1 VAEAAQQMSSNVSLV
16 ISPLLPWDRPPQD
29 IEDQH
34 IPGEDEVHSSASRC
48 TLRLWVKSL
57 LDPSETFATVGYQAD
72 K

>member
-1 VAEAAQQMSSNVSLV
+1 VAEPAQQMSSNVSLV

-57 LDPSETFATVGYQAD
+57 LDSSETFATVGYQAD